1 MSRNADRKRR
11 RREHRARKN
20 PELNKAQAMID
31 EPQAD
36 NESAAPEPQ
45 KRNDSFVAAALNL
58 PPAGTRQAKKQNAP
72 NNAKYPQ
79 NIVWPFVAIWRGIVI
94 LARGRWIIAAFR
106 LFDLHSGSVAAVAT
120 IVIAVLTFFYVEYS
134 KRQWMVAQDTLRVS
148 QRAYVSIGQKN
159 GVVADFIVPKDPSQ
173 DAEIVLYFHN
183 SGHVPATFAW
193 APTVGFLGAGSKKKS
208 GIVFT
213 HPGAMMYP
221 LSEQPAQASII
232 AGDSIFVSTLG
243 RISQRDLQDLPK
255 NDPSL
260 LILGAM
266 SIATNS
272 ETTRPGCLGFV
283 IATTRHLAT

>member
-106 LFDLHSGSVAAVAT
+106 LFDLHSGRSNNR
-120 IVIAVLTFFYVEYS
+120 
-134 KRQWMVAQDTLRVS
+134 K
-148 QRAYVSIGQKN
+148 
-159 GVVADFIVPKDPSQ
+159 
-173 DAEIVLYFHN
+173 
-183 SGHVPATFAW
+183 
-193 APTVGFLGAGSKKKS
+193 
-208 GIVFT
+208 
-213 HPGAMMYP
+213 
-221 LSEQPAQASII
+221 
-232 AGDSIFVSTLG
+232 
-243 RISQRDLQDLPK
+243 
-255 NDPSL
+255 
-260 LILGAM
+260 
-266 SIATNS
+266 
-272 ETTRPGCLGFV
+272 
-283 IATTRHLAT
+283 